1 MPDAQ
6 TLDRLL
12 RAETLLTAPG
22 VYDGLSAAVAARA
35 GVQAVYVSGAA
46 VSAAEGLP
54 DIGLITA
61 PEIAR
66 AVTVIGR
73 HFDGVP
79 IIADAD
85 TGFGDETN
93 TVRTMQM
100 YEHAGAS
107 AVQLEDQLF
116 PKRCGHLDDKV
127 LIHPE
132 EFCLKISAAVTAR
145 SSALVIARTDAIAV
159 EGFEAAMDRAQSYV
173 AAGADVI
180 FVEAPQTMDQ
190 VERIPSMV
198 SVPVIFNVVPGGKS
212 PDVSR
217 AQLEEFGYAGAIL
230 PAATIGAAF
239 NAMST
244 AMAEIATGQLS
255 SGTPVS
261 PRVLFEAV
269 GLDEW
274 LGLRTQKEIA
284 NA

>member
-73 HFDGVP
+73 HLGGVP

-93 TVRTMQM
+93 TVRTM
-100 YEHAGAS
+100 
-107 AVQLEDQLF
+107 
-116 PKRCGHLDDKV
+116 
-127 LIHPE
+127 
-132 EFCLKISAAVTAR
+132 
-145 SSALVIARTDAIAV
+145 
-159 EGFEAAMDRAQSYV
+159 
-173 AAGADVI
+173 
-180 FVEAPQTMDQ
+180 
-190 VERIPSMV
+190 
-198 SVPVIFNVVPGGKS
+198 
-212 PDVSR
+212 
-217 AQLEEFGYAGAIL
+217 
-230 PAATIGAAF
+230 
-239 NAMST
+239 
-244 AMAEIATGQLS
+244 
-255 SGTPVS
+255 
-261 PRVLFEAV
+261 
-269 GLDEW
+269 
-274 LGLRTQKEIA
+274 
-284 NA
+284 